1 MDLEKLL
8 DKIAIEEAP
17 KDLVHRWKM
26 ELIGRKE
33 ARTRSILWPYI
44 VLPLALSGIYVYIT
58 VFNRELLKRISDFSF
73 QSYNNLVAFK
83 NGLFQGFSV
92 AKAGGFMQSMRVS
105 FSQFLNSASEFMNTG
120 TFLTWSIAFSIAV
133 AAISMVWFF
142 FWMPERER
150 SYSKI

>member
-17 KDLVHRWKM
+17 KGLVHRWKM
-26 ELIGRKE
+26 ELIAREE
-33 ARTRSILWPYI
+33 ARTRPILWPYI

-58 VFNRELLKRISDFSF
+58 VFNRELLTRISDFSN

-83 NGLFQGFSV
+83 NGLLQGFNV
-92 AKAGGFMQSMRVS
+92 AEAGGFMQSMRGS

-120 TFLTWSIAFSIAV
+120 TFLTWSIVFSIAV
-133 AAISMVWFF
+133 VAISMVWFF
-142 FWMPERER
+142 FWIPERER
-150 SYSKI
+150 SYSRI

>member
-17 KDLVHRWKM
+17 KGLVHKWKM
-26 ELIGRKE
+26 ELIARKE
-33 ARTRSILWPYI
+33 ARTRPILWPYI

-58 VFNRELLKRISDFSF
+58 VFNRELLKRISDFPF
-73 QSYNNLVAFK
+73 QTYNNLVAFK
-83 NGLFQGFSV
+83 NGLLQGFSV
-92 AKAGGFMQSMRVS
+92 AEAGGFIQSLRDS

-120 TFLTWSIAFSIAV
+120 DFLIWSIAFSIAV

-150 SYSKI
+150 SYSRI